1 MSEEPLVSVI
11 ILCYNQEATIE
22 RTIKSILDQET
33 NYRFEIIIGEDASP
47 DDNTRLICEKYAEMY
62 PDIIHLMD
70 KQSNKGLL
78 RNYIDCIKKSR
89 GKYLGVCAGDDW
101 WHNPHKLNM
110 QVEFLESDNS
120 FGLVF
125 TDYRIVNV
133 NVNSNT
139 ETFTSSKPLVVAEKK
154 MYQNLLKGNF
164 ISAGTVIFRKEI
176 FSKYINFDKFI
187 SLGFLME
194 DYPMWLEM
202 IQHTKF
208 KYMPVETTTYTIAE
222 GSISNNKSSCEKTEK
237 FENAVFDI
245 KKYYLNKYPTN
256 DITVTKL
263 QEMHHNFLATNFIK
277 DGHFER
283 AKYHSNFLVRTG
295 FKGFVKF
302 LICNTPFVNLYSSY
316 LNKDTNG

>member
-1 MSEEPLVSVI
+1 MSVEPLVSVV
-11 ILCYNQEATIE
+11 ILCYNQESTIE
-22 RTIKSILDQET
+22 RTIRSVLEQQT
-33 NYRFEIIIGEDASP
+33 NYKFEIIIGEDASP
-47 DDNTRLICEKYAEMY
+47 NDNTRLICEKYAEKY

-70 KQSNKGLL
+70 KQPNKGLL
-78 RNYIDCIKKSR
+78 KNYTDCIQKSR

-101 WHNPHKLNM
+101 WHNPHKLEM
-110 QVEFLESDNS
+110 QVAFLERYDN

-125 TDYRIVNV
+125 TDYRIVNTNN
-133 NVNSNT
+133 NVEIFS
-139 ETFTSSKPLVVAEKK
+139 SSKPIVINEEK
-154 MYQNLLKGNF
+154 MYLNLLKGNF

-176 FSKYINFDKFI
+176 FSKYINFDEFI

-245 KKYYLNKYPTN
+245 KKYYLNKYPID
-256 DITVTKL
+256 DINIKKL
-263 QEMHHNFLATNFIK
+263 QELHHNFLATNFIK

-283 AKYHSNFLVRTG
+283 AIYHSKFLFWTG
-295 FKGFVKF
+295 FKGFAKF
-302 LICNTPFVNLYSSY
+302 LICHTPLIKFYSSY
-316 LNKDTNG
+316 INKSQNG